1 MRRGIDLDRAV
12 ATTEGYSFA
21 EIEELKNLLIMR
33 YMDAAAWDWEWAL
46 RQFDAN
52 RHDLAA
58 QRRHVGFAAAEPAR
72 NGSR

>member
-1 MRRGIDLDRAV
+1 
-12 ATTEGYSFA
+12 
-21 EIEELKNLLIMR
+21 
-33 YMDAAAWDWEWAL
+33 MDAAAWDWEWAL